1 MGERVNQIF
10 KPAWWCRGAHAQT
23 LFRAL
28 FRAGLKMGLN
38 RKRLEL
44 PDGDFLDLDFLEAPS
59 PDGRKAL
66 PLVIILHGLEG
77 SSKAPYVQTL
87 LGSIFAAGWDSVA
100 INMRG
105 CSGAPNR
112 LKQTYHSGKTEDLG
126 WVVQNFIEK
135 EKREKIYLV
144 GYSLGG
150 NILLKWLGER
160 GGGIPREIQKAA
172 AISVPYDLP
181 ASVELMDSGFNRRIY
196 TRRLLAGLK
205 AKIRIKEKQFP
216 AAIRYDRARRS
227 TTFKEFDREVTAP
240 LNGFRDEAA
249 YWSKTS
255 CKYFLESIAVPTLL
269 IHAEDDP
276 FFPGE
281 LLPVDLMRRSKCLK
295 PLIVP
300 RGGHLGFI
308 AGRWPWKQE
317 RWLEKRITEF
327 FLAEESEERQFVD
340 RSRHCD
346 SQRWR
351 NDDARAFLAT

>member
-1 MGERVNQIF
+1 
-10 KPAWWCRGAHAQT
+10 
-23 LFRAL
+23 
-28 FRAGLKMGLN
+28 
-38 RKRLEL
+38 
-44 PDGDFLDLDFLEAPS
+44 
-59 PDGRKAL
+59 
-66 PLVIILHGLEG
+66 
-77 SSKAPYVQTL
+77 
-87 LGSIFAAGWDSVA
+87 
-100 INMRG
+100 MRG